1 MIDGAIS
8 TYVIAGCNIQ
18 GLKFFLNTA
27 SGGGKTLT
35 DFVNL
40 RGPVISPRVV
50 CLYVTALEGRAFLAT
65 FCAFF

>member
-1 MIDGAIS
+1 M
-8 TYVIAGCNIQ
+8 IAGCSMQ
-18 GLKFFLNTA
+18 GLKFFLNTV

-35 DFVNL
+35 DLVNR
-40 RGPVISPRVV
+40 RGPVISPKVV